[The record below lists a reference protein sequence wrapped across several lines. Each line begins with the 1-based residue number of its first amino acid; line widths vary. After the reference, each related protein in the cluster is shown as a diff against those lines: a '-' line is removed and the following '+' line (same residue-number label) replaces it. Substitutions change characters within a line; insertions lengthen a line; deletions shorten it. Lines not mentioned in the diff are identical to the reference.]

1 MLLCIWILCIMR
13 GMKIAPSILDADF
26 SQLGSELESIKTADR
41 IHLDIMDGQYVPN
54 ISMGAGILKR
64 VKFPVET
71 DVHLMTLNPE
81 NFVDD
86 FVALGAGTITF
97 HVEATGINRA
107 VDLLKNI
114 KSKGVKAGITIDGY
128 TDPDWITDEM
138 IELADQILV
147 MSVKSGFG
155 GQSFMP
161 AALLKVEDLRAR
173 GFKGEIEIDGGVN
186 LENIKDIEDAGVD
199 IAVVG
204 SFLMKKDQKDREALI
219 TKLQGK

>member
-1 MLLCIWILCIMR
+1 
-13 GMKIAPSILDADF
+13 MKIAPSILDADF
-26 SQLGSELESIKTADR
+26 SQLGAELDSISNADR
-41 IHLDIMDGQYVPN
+41 IHLDVMDGQYVPN
-54 ISMGAGILKR
+54 ISIGAGVLKQ

-97 HVEATGINRA
+97 HIEATGIDRA
-107 VDLLKNI
+107 AALLKSI
-114 KSKGVKAGITIDGY
+114 KSKGVKAGVTIDGF

-147 MSVKSGFG
+147 MSVKAGFG

-186 LENIKDIEDAGVD
+186 ADNIKEVADAGVD

-204 SFLMKKDQKDREALI
+204 SFLMKKTPAERAAVIIELQKA
-219 TKLQGK
+219 